1 MQGSLAREIRQSL
14 ALLASLGLACAG
26 PLALALLA
34 VRLLG

>member
-1 MQGSLAREIRQSL
+1 MRGSLGREIRQSL
-14 ALLASLGLACAG
+14 ALIASLALACAG